1 MSDDTVYI
9 LRENGGS
16 GAYVR
21 CREIAQWWAE
31 QSEGRGWQKLEP
43 KYFSDEEATKI
54 VDEITVSRGLT
65 N

>member
-1 MSDDTVYI
+1 MNDDTIYI
-9 LRENGGS
+9 LLENGRS

-31 QSEGRGWQKLEP
+31 QKLNRGWWRLEP
-43 KYFSDEEATKI
+43 KRWTDEEATKI